1 MASEK
6 QERKGS
12 KVLSRTGLV
21 LGAAGLLMFI
31 VGLKRSY
38 HLDEEH
44 TVSDPEAR
52 RKKRPA
58 E

>member
-1 MASEK
+1 MAGEK
-6 QERKGS
+6 QEKKGG

-44 TVSDPEAR
+44 SVSEPEGR
-52 RKKRPA
+52 KRKKERQ
-58 E
+58 